1 LRNISSSAFAES
13 RAQLGGYYVVEA
25 PDLDAALG
33 MAKKCPQPFGGVEV
47 RQVIVSG

>member
-1 LRNISSSAFAES
+1 
-13 RAQLGGYYVVEA
+13 VVEA

-33 MAKKCPQPFGGVEV
+33 MAKKCLPQPLGGVEV